1 LLSPEKH
8 VANLD
13 IDGIVAKLM
22 QAESRPLDNYAKKTA
37 ALQQKNNA
45 LSQVSAA
52 VGAFQGALTSLN
64 QSNTFQGL
72 SATPSN
78 RDVFTGTAGA
88 GAVPG
93 KYKVNVTQL
102 AQSQSLKTSGMASS
116 TATIGSGSPTNLT
129 FQFGTITG
137 GTFGATGNALGLAA
151 AAGGI
156 PNGSLSLNGVAIS
169 TTPTTR
175 SARALAEAINAQS
188 EKTGVVATAGST
200 ETAADL
206 FAGFGQV
213 SVDSGSSYA
222 LSVGGVQLA
231 SLNTGSAPLT
241 GAALDTSLA
250 SAGTRN
256 ALAAANI
263 SVSGSAADGT
273 LQFKSADGN
282 TIDVTETVTG
292 TVRGGIKRDDTTVN
306 TGATTTATAA
316 VTLRSND
323 GNQILVGG
331 NNPASAGFAAGSVGS
346 HQGSGFS
353 LNGALNSKT
362 ITLEAG
368 DQTLQ
373 GIRDAINKADM
384 GVTATIV
391 SDGSSKPFHLVVTS
405 TKTGEA
411 TSMKIGVSGE
421 DGSAADPALASLL
434 GYDPAG
440 AQGMTQTAGA
450 QSTLLNMNGIEIKSD
465 STSVKDAI
473 QGVTLDVSA
482 VGSSTL
488 TVTKDTA
495 AISTAVN
502 DFVKAFNTLNSTMS
516 GMTKYNAETKKG
528 GVLQGDASVRAIQ
541 SQMRRQI
548 SAVME
553 GTGGKLNSLSQVG
566 ISFQQDGSLKLDS
579 GKLNKAITDNAA
591 DFGGLFAAMGSTTD
605 GLVKFDKS
613 SAATKAG
620 TYGVNISSLASQGT
634 LASSAALGATTT
646 IAPNTVWRVTLN
658 QTDPVTESK
667 SQEIKLPA
675 GTYSKDDLAALL
687 RSSING
693 NATFAGAG
701 DTTEAKVGED
711 GILTLSSGKYG
722 STSNIAITG
731 ISGSAVESIFGGA
744 APVKGA
750 DVIGTIGG
758 VAATGNGQ
766 SLTAAPGSNA
776 EGIQV
781 SITGGILGDRG
792 AVTFS
797 QGFAFQLNNL
807 ATGFVGKD
815 SLLKSKTDG
824 LNVSIKTIADQAAKF
839 ETRLDSIEKRYRAQ
853 FVALD
858 ATLSSMQSTSDYLT
872 QQLAALSA
880 NR

>member
-1 LLSPEKH
+1 M
-8 VANLD
+8 ALD
-13 IDGIVAKLM
+13 IEGIVTKLM
-22 QAESRPLDNYAKKTA
+22 QAEAKPLDNYAKKTA
-37 ALQQKNNA
+37 ALQAKNSA
-45 LSQVSAA
+45 LNQVSAA
-52 VGAFQGALTSLN
+52 VGAFQGALSSLN

-78 RDVFTGTAGA
+78 KDIFTGTAGA

-102 AQSQSLKTSGMASS
+102 AQSQSLKSIGMASS
-116 TATIGSGSPTNLT
+116 TSTIGAGAPTNLT
-129 FQFGTITG
+129 FQFGTVTG
-137 GTFGATGNALGLAA
+137 GAFGATGTALGLAA

-156 PNGSLSLNGVAIS
+156 ANGSLSLNGVAIS
-169 TTPTTR
+169 TGQTTR

-206 FAGFGQV
+206 FAGFGDV
-213 SVDSGSSYA
+213 SVSAGSSYA

-231 SLNTGSAPLT
+231 NLNTGSAPLT
-241 GAALDTSLA
+241 GASLDTALT

-263 SVSGSAADGT
+263 TVSGSAADGT
-273 LQFKSADGN
+273 LQFKAADGN

-292 TVRGGIKRDDTTVN
+292 TVNGGIKHAAGDVN
-306 TGATTTATAA
+306 TGATTTATAG

-331 NNPASAGFAAGSVGS
+331 NNPASAGFTAGSVGS
-346 HQGSGFS
+346 HQGSGFA
-353 LNGALNSKT
+353 LNGAINSKT

-405 TKTGEA
+405 NKTGEA

-421 DGSAADPALASLL
+421 DGSPADPALAALL
-434 GYDPAG
+434 GYDPTG
-440 AQGMTQTAGA
+440 VQGMAQTAGA

-502 DFVKAFNTLNSTMS
+502 DFVKAYNTLNTTMS
-516 GMTKYNAETKKG
+516 GLTKYNAETKKG
-528 GVLQGDASVRAIQ
+528 AILQGDASVRAIQ

-548 SAVME
+548 SAVVE
-553 GTGGKLNSLSQVG
+553 GTGGKLNSLSQIG
-566 ISFQQDGSLKLDS
+566 IAFQQDGSLKVDS
-579 GKLNKAITDNAA
+579 SKLNKAITDNAA

-613 SAATKAG
+613 TAATKAG
-620 TYGVNISSLASQGT
+620 TYGVNITSLATQGT
-634 LASSAALGATTT
+634 LASGAALGATTT

-658 QTDPVTESK
+658 NTEPVTDSK
-667 SQEIKLPA
+667 TQEIKLPA

-693 NATFAGAG
+693 NAVFAGAG
-701 DTTEAKVGED
+701 DTAESKVDDD
-711 GILTLSSGKYG
+711 GILTLSSSKYG
-722 STSNIAITG
+722 STSNISIAG
-731 ISGSAVESIFGGA
+731 VSGSSVDSIFGSGA
-744 APVKGA
+744 PKKGT
-750 DVIGTIGG
+750 DVVGTIGG

-766 SLTAAPGSNA
+766 ALTAAAGSNA

-792 AVTFS
+792 TVTFS

-807 ATGFVGKD
+807 ATSFVGKD

-824 LNVSIKTIADQAAKF
+824 LNVSIKSVADQAARF
-839 ETRLDSIEKRYRAQ
+839 ETRLESIEKRYRAQ

-858 ATLSSMQSTSDYLT
+858 AMMSSMQSTSDYLT
-872 QQLAALSA
+872 QQLASIAA
-880 NR
+880 NS

>member
-1 LLSPEKH
+1 
-8 VANLD
+8 VALD
-13 IDGIVAKLM
+13 IEGIVTKLM
-22 QAESRPLDNYAKKTA
+22 QAEAKPLDNYAKKTA
-37 ALQQKNNA
+37 ALQSKNAA
-45 LSQVSAA
+45 LNQVSAA

-72 SATPSN
+72 SALPSN
-78 RDVFTGTAGA
+78 KDILNGTASA

-102 AQSQSLKTSGMASS
+102 AQSQSLKTTGLASS
-116 TATIGSGSPTNLT
+116 TSTIGGTMPTNLT
-129 FQFGTITG
+129 FQFGTVTG
-137 GTFGATGNALGLAA
+137 GTFGATGTALGLAA

-156 PNGSLSLNGVAIS
+156 ANGSLSLNGVAIS
-169 TTPTTR
+169 TSPTTR

-231 SLNTGSAPLT
+231 NLNTGSAPLT
-241 GAALDTSLA
+241 SADLDTTLA

-263 SVSGSAADGT
+263 TVSGSAADGT
-273 LQFKSADGN
+273 LQFKAADGN

-292 TVRGGIKRDDTTVN
+292 TVRGGIKHADTAAN
-306 TGATTTATAA
+306 AGATTTATAG

-323 GNQILVGG
+323 GNQILVAG
-331 NNPASAGFAAGSVGS
+331 NNPSSAGFTAGSVGS
-346 HQGSGFS
+346 HQGAGFS
-353 LNGALNSKT
+353 LNGAINSKT
-362 ITLEAG
+362 ITLAPG

-411 TSMKIGVSGE
+411 TSMKIGVTGE
-421 DGSAADPALASLL
+421 DGEAADPAIAALL

-440 AQGMTQTAGA
+440 VQGMTQTAGA

-488 TVTKDTA
+488 TVSKDTA

-502 DFVKAFNTLNSTMS
+502 GFVKAYNELNKTMS
-516 GMTKYNAETKKG
+516 GLTKYNTETQKG
-528 GVLQGDASVRAIQ
+528 AVLQGDASVRAIQ
-541 SQMRRQI
+541 SQLRRQM
-548 SAVME
+548 STVME

-566 ISFQQDGSLKLDS
+566 ISFDKDGSLKLDS
-579 GKLNKAITDNAA
+579 AKLNKAITDNAA

-605 GLVKFDKS
+605 GLIKFDKS
-613 SAATKAG
+613 SSATKAG
-620 TYGVNISSLASQGT
+620 TYSVNIASLATQGT
-634 LASSAALGATTT
+634 LASSAPLGGTTT

-658 QTDPVTESK
+658 DTDPVTDSK
-667 SQEIKLPA
+667 TQEIKLPA

-693 NATFAGAG
+693 NAVFAGAG
-701 DTTEAKVGED
+701 DTAESKVSED
-711 GILTLSSGKYG
+711 GTLTLSSSKYG
-722 STSNIAITG
+722 STSNISIAG
-731 ISGSAVESIFGGA
+731 VSGSTVDSIFGGA
-744 APVKGA
+744 APSKGA
-750 DVIGTIGG
+750 DVVGTIGG

-766 SLTAAPGSNA
+766 SLTAAGGSNA

-781 SITGGILGDRG
+781 SITGGVVGDRG
-792 AVTFS
+792 TVTFS

-807 ATGFVGKD
+807 ATSFVGNN

-824 LNVSIKTIADQAAKF
+824 LNVSIKSVADQAARF
-839 ETRLDSIEKRYRAQ
+839 ETRLESIEKRYRAQ

-858 ATLSSMQSTSDYLT
+858 AMMSSMQSTSDYLT
-872 QQLAALSA
+872 QQLASIAA
-880 NR
+880 NS

>member
-1 LLSPEKH
+1 
-8 VANLD
+8 VALD
-13 IDGIVAKLM
+13 IEGIVTKLM
-22 QAESRPLDNYAKKTA
+22 QAEARPLDNYAKKTA
-37 ALQQKNNA
+37 ALQAKNSA
-45 LSQVSAA
+45 LNQVSAA
-52 VGAFQGALTSLN
+52 VGAFQGALSSLN

-78 RDVFTGTAGA
+78 KDIFTGTAGA

-102 AQSQSLKTSGMASS
+102 AQSQSLKTTGMASS
-116 TATIGSGSPTNLT
+116 TSTIGAGAPTNLT
-129 FQFGTITG
+129 FQFGTVTG
-137 GTFGATGNALGLAA
+137 GAFGATGTALGLAA

-156 PNGSLSLNGVAIS
+156 ANGSLSLNGVAIS
-169 TTPTTR
+169 TGQTTR

-206 FAGFGQV
+206 FAGFGDV
-213 SVDSGSSYA
+213 SVTAGSSYA

-231 SLNTGSAPLT
+231 NLNTGSAPLT
-241 GAALDTSLA
+241 GASLDTALT

-263 SVSGSAADGT
+263 TVSGSAADGT
-273 LQFKSADGN
+273 LQFKAADGN

-292 TVRGGIKRDDTTVN
+292 TVNGGIKHAAGDVN
-306 TGATTTATAA
+306 TGATTTATAG

-331 NNPASAGFAAGSVGS
+331 NNPASAGFTAGSVGA
-346 HQGSGFS
+346 HQGSGFA
-353 LNGALNSKT
+353 LNGAINSKT

-405 TKTGEA
+405 NKTGEA

-421 DGSAADPALASLL
+421 DGSAADPALAALL
-434 GYDPAG
+434 GYDPTG
-440 AQGMTQTAGA
+440 VQGMAQTAGA

-495 AISTAVN
+495 AIGTAVN
-502 DFVKAFNTLNSTMS
+502 DFVKAYNTLNSTMS
-516 GMTKYNAETKKG
+516 GLTKYNAETKKG
-528 GVLQGDASVRAIQ
+528 AILQGDASVRAIQ

-548 SAVME
+548 SAVVE
-553 GTGGKLNSLSQVG
+553 GTGGKLNSLSQIG
-566 ISFQQDGSLKLDS
+566 IAFQQDGSLKVDS
-579 GKLNKAITDNAA
+579 SKLNKAITENAA

-613 SAATKAG
+613 TAATKAG
-620 TYGVNISSLASQGT
+620 TYGVNITSLATQGT
-634 LASSAALGATTT
+634 LASSATLGTTT

-658 QTDPVTESK
+658 DTDPATDSK
-667 SQEIKLPA
+667 TQEIKLPA

-693 NATFAGAG
+693 NAVFAGAG
-701 DTTEAKVGED
+701 DTAESKVDEN
-711 GILTLSSGKYG
+711 GILTLSSSKYG
-722 STSNIAITG
+722 STSNISLTSV
-731 ISGSAVESIFGGA
+731 SGSSVDSIFGGA
-744 APVKGA
+744 APSKGA
-750 DVIGTIGG
+750 DVVGTIGG

-766 SLTAAPGSNA
+766 ALTAAPGSNA

-781 SITGGILGDRG
+781 SVTGGILGDRG
-792 AVTFS
+792 TVTFS

-824 LNVSIKTIADQAAKF
+824 LNVSIKSVADQAARF
-839 ETRLDSIEKRYRAQ
+839 ETRLESIEKRYRAQ

-858 ATLSSMQSTSDYLT
+858 SMMTSMQSTSDYLT
-872 QQLAALSA
+872 QQLASLAA

>member
-1 LLSPEKH
+1 M
-8 VANLD
+8 ALD
-13 IDGIVAKLM
+13 IEGIVTKLM
-22 QAESRPLDNYAKKTA
+22 QAEARPLDNYAKKTA
-37 ALQQKNNA
+37 ALQAKNTA
-45 LSQVSAA
+45 LNQVSAA
-52 VGAFQGALTSLN
+52 VGAFQGALTALN

-72 SATPSN
+72 SAASSN
-78 RDVFTGTAGA
+78 KDIFSGTASA

-102 AQSQSLKTSGMASS
+102 AQSQSLKTTGMASS
-116 TATIGSGSPTNLT
+116 TSTIGRGDPTNLT
-129 FQFGTITG
+129 FQFGTVTG
-137 GTFGATGNALGLAA
+137 GTFGATGTALGLAA

-156 PNGSLSLNGVAIS
+156 ANGSLSLNGVAIS
-169 TTPTTR
+169 TSPTTR

-188 EKTGVVATAGST
+188 EKTGVVAVAGST

-206 FAGFGQV
+206 FAGFGDV
-213 SVDSGSSYA
+213 TVTAGSSYA

-231 SLNTGSAPLT
+231 NLNTGSAPLT
-241 GAALDTSLA
+241 GASLDTTLA

-263 SVSGSAADGT
+263 TVSGSAADGT
-273 LQFKSADGN
+273 LQFKAADGN

-292 TVRGGIKRDDTTVN
+292 TATGGIKHAADAAN
-306 TGATTTATAA
+306 TGATTTATAG

-331 NNPASAGFAAGSVGS
+331 NNPTSAGFAAGSVGS

-405 TKTGEA
+405 NKTGEA

-434 GYDPAG
+434 GYDPTG
-440 AQGMTQTAGA
+440 VQGMAQTAGA

-495 AISTAVN
+495 AIGTAVN
-502 DFVKAFNTLNSTMS
+502 DFVKAYNTLNTTMS
-516 GMTKYNAETKKG
+516 GLTKYNAETGKG
-528 GVLQGDASVRAIQ
+528 AVLQGDTSVRAIQ

-548 SAVME
+548 SAVVE
-553 GTGGKLNSLSQVG
+553 GSGGKLNSLSQIG
-566 ISFQQDGSLKLDS
+566 IAFQQDGSLKVDS
-579 GKLNKAITDNAA
+579 TKLNKAITDNAA

-613 SAATKAG
+613 TAATKAG
-620 TYGVNISSLASQGT
+620 TYGVNITTLATQGT
-634 LASSAALGATTT
+634 LASSAALGTTT
-646 IAPNTVWRVTLN
+646 ISPNTVWRVTLN
-658 QTDPVTESK
+658 DTDPVTDSK
-667 SQEIKLPA
+667 TQEIKLPA

-693 NATFAGAG
+693 NAVFAGAG
-701 DTTEAKVGED
+701 DTVESKVDDAGM
-711 GILTLSSGKYG
+711 LTLSSSKYG
-722 STSNIAITG
+722 STSNISIAG
-731 ISGSAVESIFGGA
+731 VSGSAVNSIFGSA
-744 APVKGA
+744 LPSKGT
-750 DVIGTIGG
+750 DVVGTIGG
-758 VAATGNGQ
+758 VAATGSGQ
-766 SLTAAPGSNA
+766 ALTAAPGSNA

-792 AVTFS
+792 TVTFS

-807 ATGFVGKD
+807 ATSFVGKD

-824 LNVSIKTIADQAAKF
+824 LNVSIKSVADQAARF
-839 ETRLDSIEKRYRAQ
+839 ETRLESIEKRYRAQ

-858 ATLSSMQSTSDYLT
+858 SMMTSMQSTSDYLT
-872 QQLAALSA
+872 QQLASLAA

>member
-1 LLSPEKH
+1 L
-8 VANLD
+8 ANLD

-37 ALQQKNNA
+37 ALQQKNSA
-45 LSQVSAA
+45 LNQVSAA

-78 RDVFTGTAGA
+78 KDVFSGSATT

-102 AQSQSLKTSGMASS
+102 AQSQSLKTSGMASTTS
-116 TATIGSGSPTNLT
+116 TIGSGAPTNLT
-129 FQFGTITG
+129 FQFGTVSG
-137 GTFGATGNALGLAA
+137 GTFGATGTALGLAP

-156 PNGSLSLNGVAIS
+156 ANGSLSLNGVAIS
-169 TTPTTR
+169 TGPTTR

-188 EKTGVVATAGST
+188 GKTGVVATAGST

-213 SVDSGSSYA
+213 SVDTGSSYA

-231 SLNTGSAPLT
+231 NLNTGSTPLT

-263 SVSGSAADGT
+263 TVSGSAADGT
-273 LQFKSADGN
+273 LQFTAADGN

-292 TVRGGIKRDDTTVN
+292 TVRGGIKHADDAVN
-306 TGATTTATAA
+306 AGATTTATAG

-323 GNQILVGG
+323 GNQILVAG
-331 NNPASAGFAAGSVGS
+331 NNPAAAGFTAGSVGA
-346 HQGSGFS
+346 HMGSDFS

-362 ITLEAG
+362 ITLAAG

-373 GIRDAINKADM
+373 GIRDAINKGDM

-391 SDGSSKPFHLVVTS
+391 SDGSNKPYHLVLTS
-405 TKTGEA
+405 NKTGEA
-411 TSMKIGVSGE
+411 TSMKVSVAGE
-421 DGSAADPALASLL
+421 DGAAADPALAALL

-465 STSVKDAI
+465 STTVKDAI
-473 QGVTLDVSA
+473 QGVTLEINGL
-482 VGSSTL
+482 GSSTM
-488 TVTKDTA
+488 TVSKDTA

-502 DFVKAFNTLNSTMS
+502 EFVKAYNALNTTMS
-516 GMTKYNAETKKG
+516 GLTKYNAETKKG
-528 GVLQGDASVRAIQ
+528 GVLQGDASVRSIQ
-541 SQMRRQI
+541 TQMRRQI
-548 SAVME
+548 SEVME
-553 GTGGKLNSLSQVG
+553 GTGGKLTSLSQIG
-566 ISFQQDGSLKLDS
+566 IAFQQDGSLKLDS
-579 GKLNKAITDNAA
+579 TKLNKAITENAA

-613 SAATKAG
+613 TAATKAG
-620 TYGVNISSLASQGT
+620 TYGVNITSLATQGT
-634 LASSAALGATTT
+634 LASSAALGASTT

-658 QTDPVTESK
+658 QTEPATESK
-667 SQEIKLPA
+667 TQEVKLPA
-675 GTYSKDDLAALL
+675 GTYNKDDLAALL
-687 RSSING
+687 RSAING

-701 DTTEAKVGED
+701 DTVESKIGDD
-711 GILTLSSGKYG
+711 GLLTLSSSKYG
-722 STSNIAITG
+722 AASNIALTSM
-731 ISGSAVESIFGGA
+731 SGSSIDSIFGSA
-744 APVKGA
+744 TPSKGA
-750 DVIGTIGG
+750 DVVGTIGG

-766 SLTAAPGSNA
+766 SLTAAAGSSA
-776 EGIQV
+776 TGIQV
-781 SITGGILGDRG
+781 SITGGALGDRG
-792 AVTFS
+792 TVTFS

-815 SLLKSKTDG
+815 SLIKSKTDG
-824 LNVSIKTIADQAAKF
+824 LNTSIKTIADQAARF

-872 QQLAALSA
+872 QQLASLSA

>member
-1 LLSPEKH
+1 LLSPEKQ
-8 VANLD
+8 VAALD
-13 IDGIVAKLM
+13 IEGIVAKLM
-22 QAESRPLDNYAKKTA
+22 QAESAPLNNYAKKTA
-37 ALQQKNNA
+37 ALQAKNGA
-45 LSQVSAA
+45 LNQVSAA
-52 VGAFQGALTSLN
+52 VGSFQAALTSLN

-78 RDVFTGTAGA
+78 KDVFTGTTTT

-93 KYKVNVTQL
+93 KYQVNVTQL
-102 AQSQSLKTSGMASS
+102 AQSQSLKTNGMASS
-116 TATIGSGSPTNLT
+116 TSRVGAGNPANLT
-129 FQFGTITG
+129 FQFGTVTG

-156 PNGSLSLNGVAIS
+156 ANGSLSLNGVAIS
-169 TTPTTR
+169 TNSSTR
-175 SARALAEAINAQS
+175 SARALAEAVNAQS

-206 FAGFGQV
+206 FEGFGKV
-213 SVDSGSSYA
+213 SVDANSSYA

-231 SLNTGSAPLT
+231 NLNTEGAELT
-241 GAALDTSLA
+241 GTKLDIALA

-263 SVSGSAADGT
+263 TVSGTAAAGT
-273 LQFKSADGN
+273 LQFKAADGS

-292 TVRGGIKRDDTTVN
+292 TVTGGIKHAADTDN
-306 TGATTTATAA
+306 TGATTTATAG

-331 NNPASAGFAAGSVGS
+331 NNPASAGFTAGSVGA
-346 HQGSGFS
+346 HEGSGFA

-362 ITLEAG
+362 ITLAPG
-368 DQTLQ
+368 DQSLQ

-405 TKTGEA
+405 NKTGEA
-411 TSMKIGVSGE
+411 TSMKIGVTDENG
-421 DGSAADPALASLL
+421 AAGDPALVALL

-440 AQGMTQTAGA
+440 AQGMIQTTGA
-450 QSTLLNMNGIEIKSD
+450 QSTLLTMNGIEIKSED
-465 STSVKDAI
+465 TSVKDAI

-488 TVTKDTA
+488 TVSKNTA

-502 DFVKAFNTLNSTMS
+502 DFVKAYNDLNKTI
-516 GMTKYNAETKKG
+516 GGLTKYNADTQKG
-528 GVLQGDASVRAIQ
+528 GVLQGDSGVRAIQ
-541 SQMRRQI
+541 SQLRKQI
-548 SAVME
+548 SSTLE
-553 GTGGKLNSLSQVG
+553 GTGGKLNSLSQIGVT
-566 ISFQQDGSLKLDS
+566 FQQDGSLKVDS
-579 GKLNKAITDNAA
+579 SKLNKAITENAA
-591 DFGGLFAAMGSTTD
+591 DFGGLFAAMGSTSD

-613 SAATKAG
+613 SASTKAG
-620 TYGVNISSLASQGT
+620 TYGVNITSLASQGQI
-634 LASSAALGATTT
+634 ASNTALGAATV

-693 NATFAGAG
+693 NSTFAGAG
-701 DTTEAKVGED
+701 DTVEAKVD
-711 GILTLSSGKYG
+711 DKGILTMSSSKYG
-722 STSNIAITG
+722 SGSNIAFSSV
-731 ISGSAVESIFGGA
+731 SGTSFDSLFGTVEPS
-744 APVKGA
+744 KGA
-750 DVIGTIGG
+750 DVVGTIGG
-758 VAATGNGQ
+758 VSATGNGQ
-766 SLTAAPGSNA
+766 SLTAAAGSPA
-776 EGIQV
+776 TGIQV
-781 SITGGILGDRG
+781 SITGGATGERG
-792 AVTFS
+792 TVTFS

-807 ATGFVGKD
+807 ATSFVGKD
-815 SLLKSKTDG
+815 SLIKGKTDG
-824 LNVSIKTIADQAAKF
+824 LNVSIKSVADQAARF
-839 ETRLDSIEKRYRAQ
+839 ETRLEGIEKRYRAQ

-858 ATLSSMQSTSDYLT
+858 AMMSSMQSTSDYLT
-872 QQLAALSA
+872 QQLASIAA
-880 NR
+880 NS

>member
-1 LLSPEKH
+1 M
-8 VANLD
+8 ALD

-22 QAESRPLDNYAKKTA
+22 QAEARPLDNYAKKTA
-37 ALQQKNNA
+37 ALQAKNTA
-45 LSQVSAA
+45 LNQVSAA

-78 RDVFTGTAGA
+78 KDIFTGTAGA

-102 AQSQSLKTSGMASS
+102 AQSQSLKTTGMASS
-116 TATIGSGSPTNLT
+116 TSTIGAGAPTNLT
-129 FQFGTITG
+129 FQFGTVTG
-137 GTFGATGNALGLAA
+137 GTFGATGTALGLAA

-156 PNGSLSLNGVAIS
+156 ANGSLSLNGVAIS
-169 TTPTTR
+169 TSPTTR

-206 FAGFGQV
+206 FAGFGDV
-213 SVDSGSSYA
+213 SVTAGSSYA

-231 SLNTGSAPLT
+231 NLNTGSAPLT
-241 GAALDTSLA
+241 GASLDATLA
-250 SAGTRN
+250 GAGARN

-263 SVSGSAADGT
+263 TVSGSAADGT
-273 LQFKSADGN
+273 LQFKAADGN

-292 TVRGGIKRDDTTVN
+292 TVNGGIKHAADAAN
-306 TGATTTATAA
+306 TGATTTATAG

-323 GNQILVGG
+323 GNQILVAG
-331 NNPASAGFAAGSVGS
+331 NNPTSAGFTAGSVGS

-405 TKTGEA
+405 NKTGEA
-411 TSMKIGVSGE
+411 TSMKIGVAGE
-421 DGSAADPALASLL
+421 DGSAGDPALVSLL
-434 GYDPAG
+434 GYDPTG
-440 AQGMTQTAGA
+440 AQGMSQTAGA

-502 DFVKAFNTLNSTMS
+502 DFVKAYNTLNTTMS
-516 GMTKYNAETKKG
+516 GLTKYNAETQKG
-528 GVLQGDASVRAIQ
+528 AVLQGDASVRAIQ

-548 SAVME
+548 SAVVE
-553 GTGGKLNSLSQVG
+553 GTGGKLNSLSQIG
-566 ISFQQDGSLKLDS
+566 IAFQQDGSLKVDS
-579 GKLNKAITDNAA
+579 SKLNKAITDNAA

-613 SAATKAG
+613 TAATKAG
-620 TYGVNISSLASQGT
+620 TYGLSITSLATQGA

-658 QTDPVTESK
+658 QTDPVTDSK
-667 SQEIKLPA
+667 TQEIKLPA
-675 GTYSKDDLAALL
+675 GTYNKDDLAALL

-701 DTTEAKVGED
+701 DTVEAKAGDD
-711 GILTLSSGKYG
+711 GILTLSSSKYG
-722 STSNIAITG
+722 STSNISIAG
-731 ISGSAVESIFGGA
+731 VSGSSVDSIFGGA
-744 APVKGA
+744 APSKGA
-750 DVIGTIGG
+750 DVVGTIAG

-766 SLTAAPGSNA
+766 SLTAAAGSSA

-781 SITGGILGDRG
+781 SITGGALGDRG
-792 AVTFS
+792 TVTFS

-824 LNVSIKTIADQAAKF
+824 LNVSIKSVADQAARF
-839 ETRLDSIEKRYRAQ
+839 ETRLESIEKRYRAQ

-858 ATLSSMQSTSDYLT
+858 AMMVSMQSTSDYLT
-872 QQLAALSA
+872 QQLASIAA
-880 NR
+880 NS

>member
-1 LLSPEKH
+1 M
-8 VANLD
+8 ALD
-13 IDGIVAKLM
+13 IEGIVTKLM
-22 QAESRPLDNYAKKTA
+22 QAEARPLDNYAKKTA
-37 ALQQKNNA
+37 ALQAKNSA
-45 LSQVSAA
+45 LNQVSAA
-52 VGAFQGALTSLN
+52 VGAFQGALSSLN

-78 RDVFTGTAGA
+78 KDIFTGTAGA

-102 AQSQSLKTSGMASS
+102 AQSQSLKTTGMASS
-116 TATIGSGSPTNLT
+116 TSTIGAGAPTNLT
-129 FQFGTITG
+129 FQFGTVTG
-137 GTFGATGNALGLAA
+137 GAFGATGTALGLAA

-156 PNGSLSLNGVAIS
+156 ANGSLSLNGVAIS
-169 TTPTTR
+169 TGQTTR

-206 FAGFGQV
+206 FAGFGDV
-213 SVDSGSSYA
+213 SVTAGSSYA

-231 SLNTGSAPLT
+231 NLNTGSAPLT
-241 GAALDTSLA
+241 GASLDTALT

-263 SVSGSAADGT
+263 TVSGSAADGT
-273 LQFKSADGN
+273 LQFKAADGN

-292 TVRGGIKRDDTTVN
+292 TVNGGIKHAAGDVN
-306 TGATTTATAA
+306 TGATTTATAG

-331 NNPASAGFAAGSVGS
+331 NNPASAGFTAGSVGA
-346 HQGSGFS
+346 HQGSGFA
-353 LNGALNSKT
+353 LNGAINSKT

-405 TKTGEA
+405 NKTGEA

-421 DGSAADPALASLL
+421 DGSAADPALAALL
-434 GYDPAG
+434 GYDPTG
-440 AQGMTQTAGA
+440 VQGMAQTAGA

-495 AISTAVN
+495 AIGTAVN
-502 DFVKAFNTLNSTMS
+502 DFVKAYNTLNSTMS
-516 GMTKYNAETKKG
+516 GLTKYNAETKKG
-528 GVLQGDASVRAIQ
+528 AILQGDASVRAIQ

-548 SAVME
+548 SAVVE
-553 GTGGKLNSLSQVG
+553 GTGGKLNSLSQIG
-566 ISFQQDGSLKLDS
+566 IAFQQDGSLKVDS
-579 GKLNKAITDNAA
+579 SKLNKAITENAA

-613 SAATKAG
+613 TAATKAG
-620 TYGVNISSLASQGT
+620 TYGVNITSLATQGT
-634 LASSAALGATTT
+634 LASSATLGTTT

-658 QTDPVTESK
+658 DTDPATDSK
-667 SQEIKLPA
+667 TQEIKLPA

-693 NATFAGAG
+693 NAVFAGAG
-701 DTTEAKVGED
+701 DTAESKVDEN
-711 GILTLSSGKYG
+711 GILTLSSSKYG
-722 STSNIAITG
+722 STSNISLTSV
-731 ISGSAVESIFGGA
+731 SGSSVDSIFGGA
-744 APVKGA
+744 APSKGA
-750 DVIGTIGG
+750 DVVGTIGG

-766 SLTAAPGSNA
+766 ALTAAPGSNA

-781 SITGGILGDRG
+781 SVTGGILGDRG
-792 AVTFS
+792 TVTFS

-824 LNVSIKTIADQAAKF
+824 LNVSIKSVADQAARF
-839 ETRLDSIEKRYRAQ
+839 ETRLESIEKRYRAQ

-858 ATLSSMQSTSDYLT
+858 SMMTSMQSTSDYLT
-872 QQLAALSA
+872 QQLASLAA

>member
-1 LLSPEKH
+1 
-8 VANLD
+8 
-13 IDGIVAKLM
+13 M
-22 QAESRPLDNYAKKTA
+22 QAEARPLDNYAKKTA
-37 ALQQKNNA
+37 ALQAKNSA
-45 LSQVSAA
+45 LNQVSSA
-52 VGAFQGALTSLN
+52 VGAFQGALSLLN

-72 SATPSN
+72 SATASN
-78 RDVFTGTAGA
+78 KDIFTGTAGE

-102 AQSQSLKTSGMASS
+102 AQSQSLKTTGMASS
-116 TATIGSGSPTNLT
+116 TSTIGAGAPTNLT
-129 FQFGTITG
+129 FQFGTVTG
-137 GTFGATGNALGLAA
+137 GTFGATGTALGLAA

-156 PNGSLSLNGVAIS
+156 ANGSLSLNGVAIS
-169 TTPTTR
+169 TSPTTR

-206 FAGFGQV
+206 FAGFGDV
-213 SVDSGSSYA
+213 SVTAGSSYA

-231 SLNTGSAPLT
+231 NLNTDTTSITRAS
-241 GAALDTSLA
+241 LDTTLA

-263 SVSGSAADGT
+263 TVSGSAAAGT
-273 LQFKSADGN
+273 LQFKAADGN

-292 TVRGGIKRDDTTVN
+292 TVKGGIKHAATDTN
-306 TGATTTATAA
+306 TGATTTATAG

-323 GNQILVGG
+323 GNQILIGG
-331 NNPASAGFAAGSVGS
+331 NNPASAGFTAGSVGS

-353 LNGALNSKT
+353 LNGAINSKT

-368 DQTLQ
+368 DQSLQ

-405 TKTGEA
+405 NKTGEA

-421 DGSAADPALASLL
+421 DGSEADPALAALL
-434 GYDPAG
+434 GYDPTG
-440 AQGMTQTAGA
+440 VQGMAQTAGA

-488 TVTKDTA
+488 TVTKDTG

-502 DFVKAFNTLNSTMS
+502 DFVKAYNTLNSTMS
-516 GMTKYNAETKKG
+516 GLTKYNAETKKG
-528 GVLQGDASVRAIQ
+528 AVLQGDASVRAIQ

-548 SAVME
+548 SAVVE
-553 GTGGKLNSLSQVG
+553 GTGGKLNSLSQIG
-566 ISFQQDGSLKLDS
+566 IAFQQDGSLKVDS
-579 GKLNKAITDNAA
+579 SKLNKAITDNAA

-613 SAATKAG
+613 TAATKAG
-620 TYGVNISSLASQGT
+620 TYGLNITSLATQGT
-634 LASSAALGATTT
+634 LASSAALGTTTT

-658 QTDPVTESK
+658 DTDPVTDSK
-667 SQEIKLPA
+667 TQEIKLPA

-693 NATFAGAG
+693 NAVFAGAG
-701 DTTEAKVGED
+701 DTAESKVGED
-711 GILTLSSGKYG
+711 GILTLSSSKYG
-722 STSNIAITG
+722 STSNISLAG
-731 ISGSAVESIFGGA
+731 VSGSSVALIFGGA
-744 APVKGA
+744 APSKGT
-750 DVIGTIGG
+750 DVAGTIGG

-766 SLTAAPGSNA
+766 ALTAAPGSNA

-792 AVTFS
+792 TVTFS

-807 ATGFVGKD
+807 ATSFVGKD

-824 LNVSIKTIADQAAKF
+824 LNVSIKSVADQAARF
-839 ETRLDSIEKRYRAQ
+839 ETRLESIEKRYRAQ

-858 ATLSSMQSTSDYLT
+858 AMMSSMQSTSDYLT
-872 QQLAALSA
+872 QQLASIAA
-880 NR
+880 NS

>member
-1 LLSPEKH
+1 
-8 VANLD
+8 VALD
-13 IDGIVAKLM
+13 IEGIVAKLM

-37 ALQQKNNA
+37 ALQSKNAA
-45 LSQVSAA
+45 LNQVSAA

-72 SATPSN
+72 SALPSN
-78 RDVFTGTAGA
+78 KDVFTGTAGA

-102 AQSQSLKTSGMASS
+102 AQSQSLKTTGLASS
-116 TATIGSGSPTNLT
+116 TSTIGGTMPTNLT
-129 FQFGTITG
+129 FQFGTVTG
-137 GTFGATGNALGLAA
+137 GTFGATGTALGLAA

-156 PNGSLSLNGVAIS
+156 ANGSLSLNGVAIS
-169 TTPTTR
+169 TSPTTR

-213 SVDSGSSYA
+213 SVDNGSSYA

-231 SLNTGSAPLT
+231 NLNTGSAPLN
-241 GAALDTSLA
+241 GASLDTTLA

-263 SVSGSAADGT
+263 TVSGSAADGT
-273 LQFKSADGN
+273 LQFKAADGN

-292 TVRGGIKRDDTTVN
+292 TVRGGIKHADTAAN
-306 TGATTTATAA
+306 AGATTTATAG

-323 GNQILVGG
+323 GNQILVAG
-331 NNPASAGFAAGSVGS
+331 NNPSSAGFTAGSVGS
-346 HQGSGFS
+346 HQGAGFS
-353 LNGALNSKT
+353 LNGAINSKT
-362 ITLEAG
+362 ITLAPG

-391 SDGSSKPFHLVVTS
+391 SDGSSTPFHLVVTS
-405 TKTGEA
+405 AKTGEA
-411 TSMKIGVSGE
+411 TSMKIGVTGE
-421 DGSAADPALASLL
+421 DGEAADPAIAALL

-440 AQGMTQTAGA
+440 VQGMTQTAGA

-502 DFVKAFNTLNSTMS
+502 GFVKAYNELNKTMS
-516 GMTKYNAETKKG
+516 GLTKYNTESQKG
-528 GVLQGDASVRAIQ
+528 AVLQGDASVRAIQ
-541 SQMRRQI
+541 SQLRRQI
-548 SAVME
+548 STVME

-566 ISFQQDGSLKLDS
+566 ISFEKDGSLKLDS
-579 GKLNKAITDNAA
+579 TKLNKAITDNAA

-605 GLVKFDKS
+605 GLIKFDKS
-613 SAATKAG
+613 TAATKAG
-620 TYGVNISSLASQGT
+620 TYGVNVTTLATQGT
-634 LASSAALGATTT
+634 LASSAALGTTTT

-658 QTDPVTESK
+658 DTDPVTDSK
-667 SQEIKLPA
+667 TQEIKLPA
-675 GTYSKDDLAALL
+675 GTYSRDDLAALL

-693 NATFAGAG
+693 NAVFAGAG
-701 DTTEAKVGED
+701 DTSESKVDDAGL
-711 GILTLSSGKYG
+711 LTLSSSKYG
-722 STSNIAITG
+722 SASNISIVG
-731 ISGSAVESIFGGA
+731 VSGSSVDSIFGSA
-744 APVKGA
+744 TPSKGA
-750 DVIGTIGG
+750 DVMGTIGG

-792 AVTFS
+792 TVTFS

-807 ATGFVGKD
+807 ATSFVGNN

-824 LNVSIKTIADQAAKF
+824 LNVSIKSVADQAAKF
-839 ETRLDSIEKRYRAQ
+839 ETRLESIEKRYRAQ

-872 QQLAALSA
+872 QQLASLAA

>member
-1 LLSPEKH
+1 
-8 VANLD
+8 
-13 IDGIVAKLM
+13 M
-22 QAESRPLDNYAKKTA
+22 QAEARPLDNYAKKTA
-37 ALQQKNNA
+37 ALQAKNAA
-45 LSQVSAA
+45 LNQVSAA
-52 VGAFQGALTSLN
+52 VGAFQGALSSLN

-78 RDVFTGTAGA
+78 KDIFTGTAGA

-102 AQSQSLKTSGMASS
+102 AQSQSLKTTGMASS
-116 TATIGSGSPTNLT
+116 TSTIGAGAATNLT
-129 FQFGTITG
+129 FQFGTVTG
-137 GTFGATGNALGLAA
+137 GAFGATGTALGLAA

-156 PNGSLSLNGVAIS
+156 ANGSLSLNGVAIS
-169 TTPTTR
+169 TSPTTR

-200 ETAADL
+200 ETAVDL
-206 FAGFGQV
+206 FAGFGDV
-213 SVDSGSSYA
+213 SVTAGSSYA

-231 SLNTGSAPLT
+231 NLNTDTTSITRAS
-241 GAALDTSLA
+241 LDTTLA

-263 SVSGSAADGT
+263 TVSGSAADGT
-273 LQFKSADGN
+273 LQFKAADGN

-292 TVRGGIKRDDTTVN
+292 TVNGGINHAATATN
-306 TGATTTATAA
+306 TGATTTATAG

-331 NNPASAGFAAGSVGS
+331 NNPASAGFTAGSVGS

-353 LNGALNSKT
+353 LNGAINSKT

-405 TKTGEA
+405 NKTGEA

-421 DGSAADPALASLL
+421 DGSEADPALAALL
-434 GYDPAG
+434 GYDPTG
-440 AQGMTQTAGA
+440 VQGMAQTAGA

-488 TVTKDTA
+488 TVTKDTG

-502 DFVKAFNTLNSTMS
+502 DFVKAYNTLNSTMS
-516 GMTKYNAETKKG
+516 GLTKYNAETKKG
-528 GVLQGDASVRAIQ
+528 AVLQGDASVRAIQ

-548 SAVME
+548 SAVVE
-553 GTGGKLNSLSQVG
+553 GTGGKLNSLSQIG
-566 ISFQQDGSLKLDS
+566 IGFQQDGSLRVDS

-613 SAATKAG
+613 TAATKAG
-620 TYGVNISSLASQGT
+620 TYGLNITSLATQGT
-634 LASSAALGATTT
+634 LASGAALGTTTT

-658 QTDPVTESK
+658 DTDPATDSK
-667 SQEIKLPA
+667 TQEIKLPA

-693 NATFAGAG
+693 NAVFAGAG
-701 DTTEAKVGED
+701 DTAESKVGED
-711 GILTLSSGKYG
+711 GILTLSSSKYG
-722 STSNIAITG
+722 STSNISLAG
-731 ISGSAVESIFGGA
+731 VSGSSVDSIFGGA
-744 APVKGA
+744 APSKGT
-750 DVIGTIGG
+750 DVVGTIGG

-766 SLTAAPGSNA
+766 ALTAAPGSNA

-792 AVTFS
+792 TVTFS

-807 ATGFVGKD
+807 ATSFVGKD
-815 SLLKSKTDG
+815 SLIKGKTDG
-824 LNVSIKTIADQAAKF
+824 LNVSIKSVADQAARF
-839 ETRLDSIEKRYRAQ
+839 ETRLESIEKRYRAQ

-858 ATLSSMQSTSDYLT
+858 AMMSSMQSTSDYLT
-872 QQLAALSA
+872 QQLASIAA
-880 NR
+880 NS

>member
-1 LLSPEKH
+1 
-8 VANLD
+8 VAVLD
-13 IDGIVAKLM
+13 IDGLVAKLM
-22 QAESRPLDNYAKKTA
+22 QAESKPLDNYAKKTA

-45 LSQVSAA
+45 LNQVSAA

-72 SATPSN
+72 SAVPSN
-78 RDVFTGTAGA
+78 KDIFTGTAGD

-102 AQSQSLKTSGMASS
+102 AQSQSLKTYGMASS
-116 TATIGSGSPTNLT
+116 TSTIGAGTPTNLT

-137 GTFGATGNALGLAA
+137 GTFGATGTALGLAPA
-151 AAGGI
+151 ASGI
-156 PNGSLSLNGVAIS
+156 ANGSLSLNGVAIS
-169 TTPTTR
+169 TGPTTR
-175 SARALAEAINAQS
+175 SARSLAEAINAQS

-200 ETAADL
+200 ETATDL
-206 FAGFGQV
+206 FTGFGQV
-213 SVDSGSSYA
+213 SVDPGASYA

-231 SLNTGSAPLT
+231 NLNTGSTPLT

-263 SVSGSAADGT
+263 TVSGSAADGT
-273 LQFKSADGN
+273 LQFKAADGS

-292 TVRGGIKRDDTTVN
+292 TVRGGIKHADTAVN
-306 TGATTTATAA
+306 AGATTTSTAG

-323 GNQILVGG
+323 GNQILVAG
-331 NNPASAGFAAGSVGS
+331 NNPALAGFTAGSIGT

-362 ITLEAG
+362 ITLAPG

-391 SDGSSKPFHLVVTS
+391 SDGSTKPFHLVVTS
-405 TKTGEA
+405 NKTGEA

-421 DGSAADPALASLL
+421 DGAAGDPAIAALL
-434 GYDPAG
+434 GYDPTG
-440 AQGMTQTAGA
+440 VQSMTQTAGA

-473 QGVTLDVSA
+473 QGVTLDVNA
-482 VGSSTL
+482 LGSSTL
-488 TVTKDTA
+488 TVSKDTA

-502 DFVKAFNTLNSTMS
+502 GFVKAYNDLNKTMS
-516 GMTKYNAETKKG
+516 GLTKYNAETQKG
-528 GVLQGDASVRAIQ
+528 ALLQGDASVRAIQ
-541 SQMRRQI
+541 SQLRRQI
-548 SAVME
+548 STVME
-553 GTGGKLNSLSQVG
+553 GTGGKLNSLSQIG
-566 ISFQQDGSLKLDS
+566 ISFEKDGSLKLDS
-579 GKLNKAITDNAA
+579 TKLNKAITENAA

-605 GLVKFDKS
+605 GLVKFGKS
-613 SAATKAG
+613 TSATKAG
-620 TYGVNISSLASQGT
+620 TYGVNITSLATQGS
-634 LASSAALGATTT
+634 LASSAPLATSTT

-658 QTDPVTESK
+658 DTDPVTESK
-667 SQEIKLPA
+667 TQEIKIPA

-693 NATFAGAG
+693 NAVFAGAG
-701 DTTEAKVGED
+701 DTAEAKVNDAGV
-711 GILTLSSGKYG
+711 LTLSSSKYG
-722 STSNIAITG
+722 STSNIAVVG
-731 ISGSAVESIFGGA
+731 VSGSSIDSIFGSA
-744 APVKGA
+744 APNKGA

-758 VAATGNGQ
+758 VGATGNGQ
-766 SLTAAPGSNA
+766 SLTAAAGSSA
-776 EGIQV
+776 EGIEIAI
-781 SITGGILGDRG
+781 SGGALGDRG
-792 AVTFS
+792 TVSFS

-807 ATGFVGKD
+807 ATGFVGNN

-824 LNVSIKTIADQAAKF
+824 LNVSIKTIADQAARF
-839 ETRLDSIEKRYRAQ
+839 ETRLESIEKRYRAQ

-858 ATLSSMQSTSDYLT
+858 ATLSSMQSTSEYLT
-872 QQLAALSA
+872 QQLASLSA

>member
-1 LLSPEKH
+1 M
-8 VANLD
+8 ALD
-13 IDGIVAKLM
+13 IEGIVTKLM
-22 QAESRPLDNYAKKTA
+22 QAEARPLDNYAKKTA
-37 ALQQKNNA
+37 ALQSKNSA
-45 LSQVSAA
+45 LNQVSAA

-72 SATPSN
+72 SASPSN
-78 RDVFTGTAGA
+78 KDVLTGTAGQ

-102 AQSQSLKTSGMASS
+102 AQSQSLKSYGMASS
-116 TATIGSGSPTNLT
+116 TSTIGGGNPANLT
-129 FQFGTITG
+129 FQFGTVTG
-137 GTFGATGNALGLAA
+137 GTFGATGSALGLAA

-156 PNGSLSLNGVAIS
+156 ANGSLSLNGVAIS
-169 TTPTTR
+169 TSPTTR

-206 FAGFGQV
+206 FANFGEV
-213 SVDSGSSYA
+213 SVTPNSSYA

-231 SLNTGSAPLT
+231 NLNPDSAPLT
-241 GAALDTSLA
+241 RAGLDTALA
-250 SAGTRN
+250 GAGARN

-263 SVSGSAADGT
+263 TVSGSAVDGT
-273 LQFKSADGN
+273 LQFKAADGS

-292 TVRGGIKRDDTTVN
+292 SVNGGINRAAGASN
-306 TGATTTATAA
+306 PGATTTATAG

-331 NNPASAGFAAGSVGS
+331 NNPTSAGFTAGSVGS

-353 LNGALNSKT
+353 LNGAINSKT
-362 ITLEAG
+362 ITLAPG

-405 TKTGEA
+405 NKTGEA
-411 TSMKIGVSGE
+411 TSMKIGVTDE
-421 DGSAADPALASLL
+421 DGAAGDQALVSLL

-488 TVTKDTA
+488 TVSKDTA

-502 DFVKAFNTLNSTMS
+502 GFVKAYNELNKTMGTL
-516 GMTKYNAETKKG
+516 TKYNAETQTG

-541 SQMRRQI
+541 SQLRRQI
-548 SAVME
+548 STVME

-566 ISFQQDGSLKLDS
+566 ISFEKDGSLKLDS
-579 GKLNKAITDNAA
+579 TKLNKAITENAA

-613 SAATKAG
+613 TAATKAG
-620 TYGVNISSLASQGT
+620 TYGVNIVTLATQGS
-634 LASSAALGATTT
+634 LASSATLGTMTP
-646 IAPNTVWRVTLN
+646 IAANTVWRVTLN
-658 QTDPVTESK
+658 DTDPATDSK
-667 SQEIKLPA
+667 TQEIKIPA
-675 GTYSKDDLAALL
+675 GNYSKEDLAALL

-693 NATFAGAG
+693 NAVFAGAG
-701 DTTEAKVGED
+701 DTVESKVGD
-711 GILTLSSGKYG
+711 NGSLTLSSSKYG
-722 STSNIAITG
+722 STSNISIAAV
-731 ISGSAVESIFGGA
+731 SGSSVDSIFGSA
-744 APVKGA
+744 APSKGI
-750 DVIGTIGG
+750 DVVGTIGG

-766 SLTAAPGSNA
+766 SLTAAAGSNA

-781 SITGGILGDRG
+781 SITGGAIGDRG
-792 AVTFS
+792 TVTFS

-807 ATGFVGKD
+807 ATSFVGSG

-824 LNVSIKTIADQAAKF
+824 LNISIKSVADQAARF
-839 ETRLDSIEKRYRAQ
+839 ETRLESIEKRYRAQ

-858 ATLSSMQSTSDYLT
+858 SMMTSMQSTSDYLT
-872 QQLAALSA
+872 QQLASLAA

>member
-1 LLSPEKH
+1 
-8 VANLD
+8 
-13 IDGIVAKLM
+13 M
-22 QAESRPLDNYAKKTA
+22 QAEARPLDNYAKKTA
-37 ALQQKNNA
+37 ALQAKNSA
-45 LSQVSAA
+45 LNQVSSA
-52 VGAFQGALTSLN
+52 VGAFQGALSLLN

-72 SATPSN
+72 SATASN
-78 RDVFTGTAGA
+78 KDIFTGTAGE

-102 AQSQSLKTSGMASS
+102 AQSQSLKTTGMASS
-116 TATIGSGSPTNLT
+116 TSTIGAGAPTNLT
-129 FQFGTITG
+129 FQFGTVTG
-137 GTFGATGNALGLAA
+137 GTFGATGTALGLAA

-156 PNGSLSLNGVAIS
+156 ANGSLSLNGVAIS
-169 TTPTTR
+169 TSPTTR

-188 EKTGVVATAGST
+188 EKTGVVATAGSS

-206 FAGFGQV
+206 FAGFGDV
-213 SVDSGSSYA
+213 SVTAGSSYA

-231 SLNTGSAPLT
+231 NLNTDTTSITRAS
-241 GAALDTSLA
+241 LDTTLA

-263 SVSGSAADGT
+263 TVSGSAAAGT
-273 LQFKSADGN
+273 LQFKAADGN

-292 TVRGGIKRDDTTVN
+292 TVKGGIKHAATDTN
-306 TGATTTATAA
+306 TGATTTATAG

-323 GNQILVGG
+323 GNQILIGG
-331 NNPASAGFAAGSVGS
+331 NNPASAGFTAGSVGS

-353 LNGALNSKT
+353 LNGAINSKT

-368 DQTLQ
+368 DQSLQ

-405 TKTGEA
+405 NKTGEA

-421 DGSAADPALASLL
+421 DGSEADPALAALL
-434 GYDPAG
+434 GYDPTG
-440 AQGMTQTAGA
+440 VQGMAQTAGA

-488 TVTKDTA
+488 TVTKDTG

-502 DFVKAFNTLNSTMS
+502 DFVKAYNTLNSTMS
-516 GMTKYNAETKKG
+516 GLTKYNAETKKG
-528 GVLQGDASVRAIQ
+528 AVLQGDASVRAIQ

-548 SAVME
+548 SAVVE
-553 GTGGKLNSLSQVG
+553 GTGGKLNSLSQIG
-566 ISFQQDGSLKLDS
+566 IAFQQDGSLKVDS
-579 GKLNKAITDNAA
+579 SKLNKAITDNAA

-613 SAATKAG
+613 TAATKAG
-620 TYGVNISSLASQGT
+620 TYGLNITSLATQGT
-634 LASSAALGATTT
+634 LASSAALGTTTT

-658 QTDPVTESK
+658 DTDPVTDSK
-667 SQEIKLPA
+667 TQEIKLPA

-693 NATFAGAG
+693 NAVFAGAG
-701 DTTEAKVGED
+701 DTAESKVGED
-711 GILTLSSGKYG
+711 GILTLSSSKYG
-722 STSNIAITG
+722 STSNISLAG
-731 ISGSAVESIFGGA
+731 VSGSSVALIFGGA
-744 APVKGA
+744 APSKGT
-750 DVIGTIGG
+750 DVAGTIGG

-766 SLTAAPGSNA
+766 ALTAAPGSNA

-781 SITGGILGDRG
+781 SITSGILGDRG
-792 AVTFS
+792 TVTFS

-807 ATGFVGKD
+807 ATSFVGKD

-824 LNVSIKTIADQAAKF
+824 LNVSIKSVADQAARF
-839 ETRLDSIEKRYRAQ
+839 ETRLESIEKRYRAQ

-858 ATLSSMQSTSDYLT
+858 SMMTSMQSTSDYLT
-872 QQLAALSA
+872 QQLASIAA
-880 NR
+880 NS

>member
-1 LLSPEKH
+1 
-8 VANLD
+8 VALD
-13 IDGIVAKLM
+13 IEGIVTKLM
-22 QAESRPLDNYAKKTA
+22 QAEARPLDNYAKKTA
-37 ALQQKNNA
+37 ALQAKNTA
-45 LSQVSAA
+45 LNQVSAA
-52 VGAFQGALTSLN
+52 VGAFQGALTALN

-72 SATPSN
+72 SAASSN
-78 RDVFTGTAGA
+78 KDIFSGTASA

-102 AQSQSLKTSGMASS
+102 AQSQSLKTTGMASS
-116 TATIGSGSPTNLT
+116 TSTIGRGDPTNLT
-129 FQFGTITG
+129 FQFGTVTG
-137 GTFGATGNALGLAA
+137 GTFGATGTALGLAA

-156 PNGSLSLNGVAIS
+156 ANGSLSLNGVAIS
-169 TTPTTR
+169 TSPTTR

-188 EKTGVVATAGST
+188 EKTGVVAVAGST

-206 FAGFGQV
+206 FAGFGDV
-213 SVDSGSSYA
+213 TVTAGSSYA

-231 SLNTGSAPLT
+231 NLNTGSAPLT
-241 GAALDTSLA
+241 GASLDTTLA

-263 SVSGSAADGT
+263 TVSGSAADGT
-273 LQFKSADGN
+273 LQFKAADGN

-292 TVRGGIKRDDTTVN
+292 TATGGIKHAADAAN
-306 TGATTTATAA
+306 TGATTTATAG

-331 NNPASAGFAAGSVGS
+331 NNPTSAGFAAGSVGS

-405 TKTGEA
+405 NKTGEA

-434 GYDPAG
+434 GYDPTG
-440 AQGMTQTAGA
+440 VQGMAQTAGA

-495 AISTAVN
+495 AIGTAVN
-502 DFVKAFNTLNSTMS
+502 DFVKAYNTLNTTMS
-516 GMTKYNAETKKG
+516 GLTKYNAETGKG
-528 GVLQGDASVRAIQ
+528 AVLQGDTSVRAIQ

-548 SAVME
+548 SAVVE
-553 GTGGKLNSLSQVG
+553 GSGGKLNSLSQIG
-566 ISFQQDGSLKLDS
+566 IAFQQDGSLKVDS
-579 GKLNKAITDNAA
+579 TKLNKAITDNAA

-613 SAATKAG
+613 TAATKAG
-620 TYGVNISSLASQGT
+620 TYGVNITTLATQGT
-634 LASSAALGATTT
+634 LASSAALGTTT
-646 IAPNTVWRVTLN
+646 ISPNTVWRVTLN
-658 QTDPVTESK
+658 DTDPVTDSK
-667 SQEIKLPA
+667 TQEIKLPA

-693 NATFAGAG
+693 NAVFAGAG
-701 DTTEAKVGED
+701 DTVESKVDDAGM
-711 GILTLSSGKYG
+711 LTLSSSKYG
-722 STSNIAITG
+722 STSNISIAG
-731 ISGSAVESIFGGA
+731 VSGSAVNSIFGSA
-744 APVKGA
+744 LPSKGT
-750 DVIGTIGG
+750 DVVGTIGG
-758 VAATGNGQ
+758 VAATGSGQ
-766 SLTAAPGSNA
+766 ALTAAPGSNA

-792 AVTFS
+792 TVTFS

-807 ATGFVGKD
+807 ATSFVGKD

-824 LNVSIKTIADQAAKF
+824 LNVSIKSVADQAARF
-839 ETRLDSIEKRYRAQ
+839 ETRLESIEKRYRAQ

-858 ATLSSMQSTSDYLT
+858 SMMTSMQSTSDYLT
-872 QQLAALSA
+872 QQLASLAA

>member
-1 LLSPEKH
+1 
-8 VANLD
+8 VALD
-13 IDGIVAKLM
+13 IEGIVTKLM
-22 QAESRPLDNYAKKTA
+22 QAEAKPLDNYAKKTA
-37 ALQQKNNA
+37 ALQAKNSA
-45 LSQVSAA
+45 LNQVSAA
-52 VGAFQGALTSLN
+52 VGAFQGALSSLN

-78 RDVFTGTAGA
+78 KDIFTGTAGA

-102 AQSQSLKTSGMASS
+102 AQSQSLKSIGMASS
-116 TATIGSGSPTNLT
+116 TSTIGAGAPTNLT
-129 FQFGTITG
+129 FQFGTVTG
-137 GTFGATGNALGLAA
+137 GAFGATGTALGLAA

-156 PNGSLSLNGVAIS
+156 ANGSLSLNGVAIS
-169 TTPTTR
+169 TGQTTR

-206 FAGFGQV
+206 FAGFGDV
-213 SVDSGSSYA
+213 SVSAGSSYA

-231 SLNTGSAPLT
+231 NLNTGSAPLT
-241 GAALDTSLA
+241 GASLDTALT

-263 SVSGSAADGT
+263 TVTGSAADGT
-273 LQFKSADGN
+273 LQFKAADGN

-292 TVRGGIKRDDTTVN
+292 TVNGGIKHAAGDVN
-306 TGATTTATAA
+306 TGATTTATAG

-331 NNPASAGFAAGSVGS
+331 NNPASAGFTAGSVGS
-346 HQGSGFS
+346 HQGSGFA
-353 LNGALNSKT
+353 LNGAINSKT

-405 TKTGEA
+405 NKTGEA

-421 DGSAADPALASLL
+421 DGSPADPALAALL
-434 GYDPAG
+434 GYDPTG
-440 AQGMTQTAGA
+440 VQGMAQTAGA

-502 DFVKAFNTLNSTMS
+502 DFVKAYNTLNTTMS
-516 GMTKYNAETKKG
+516 GLTKYNAETKKG
-528 GVLQGDASVRAIQ
+528 AILQGDASVRAIQ

-548 SAVME
+548 SAVVE
-553 GTGGKLNSLSQVG
+553 GTGGKLNSLSQIG
-566 ISFQQDGSLKLDS
+566 IAFQQDGSLKVDS
-579 GKLNKAITDNAA
+579 SKLNKAITDNAA

-613 SAATKAG
+613 TAATKAG
-620 TYGVNISSLASQGT
+620 TYGVNITSLATQGT
-634 LASSAALGATTT
+634 LASGAALGATTT

-658 QTDPVTESK
+658 NTDPVTDSK
-667 SQEIKLPA
+667 TQEIKLPA

-693 NATFAGAG
+693 NAVFAGAG
-701 DTTEAKVGED
+701 DTAESKVDDD
-711 GILTLSSGKYG
+711 GILTLSSSKYG
-722 STSNIAITG
+722 STSNISIAG
-731 ISGSAVESIFGGA
+731 VSGSSVDSIFSGGA
-744 APVKGA
+744 PKKGT
-750 DVIGTIGG
+750 DVVGTIGG

-766 SLTAAPGSNA
+766 ALTAAPGSNA

-792 AVTFS
+792 TVTFS

-807 ATGFVGKD
+807 ATSFVGKD

-824 LNVSIKTIADQAAKF
+824 LNVSIKSVADQAARF
-839 ETRLDSIEKRYRAQ
+839 ETRLESIEKRYRAQ

-858 ATLSSMQSTSDYLT
+858 AMMSSMQSTSDYLT
-872 QQLAALSA
+872 QQLASIAA
-880 NR
+880 NS

>member
-1 LLSPEKH
+1 M
-8 VANLD
+8 ALD
-13 IDGIVAKLM
+13 IEGIVAKLM

-37 ALQQKNNA
+37 ALQSKNAA
-45 LSQVSAA
+45 LNQVSAA

-72 SATPSN
+72 SALPSN
-78 RDVFTGTAGA
+78 KDVFTGTAGA

-102 AQSQSLKTSGMASS
+102 AQSQSLKTTGLASS
-116 TATIGSGSPTNLT
+116 TSTIGGTMPTNLT
-129 FQFGTITG
+129 FQFGTVTG
-137 GTFGATGNALGLAA
+137 GTFGATGTALGLAA

-156 PNGSLSLNGVAIS
+156 ANGSLSLNGVAIS
-169 TTPTTR
+169 TSPTTR

-231 SLNTGSAPLT
+231 NLNTGSAPLT
-241 GAALDTSLA
+241 SAGLDATLA

-263 SVSGSAADGT
+263 TVSGSAADGT
-273 LQFKSADGN
+273 LQFKAADGN

-292 TVRGGIKRDDTTVN
+292 TVRGGIKHADTAAN
-306 TGATTTATAA
+306 AGATTTATAG

-323 GNQILVGG
+323 GNQILVAG
-331 NNPASAGFAAGSVGS
+331 NNPSSAGFTAGSVGS
-346 HQGSGFS
+346 HQGAGFS
-353 LNGALNSKT
+353 LNGAINSKT
-362 ITLEAG
+362 ITLAPG

-411 TSMKIGVSGE
+411 TSMKIGVAGE
-421 DGSAADPALASLL
+421 DGGAADPDIAALL

-440 AQGMTQTAGA
+440 IQGMTQTAGA

-465 STSVKDAI
+465 SNSVKDAI

-488 TVTKDTA
+488 TVSKDTA

-502 DFVKAFNTLNSTMS
+502 GFVKAYNELNKTMS
-516 GMTKYNAETKKG
+516 GLTKYNSETQKG
-528 GVLQGDASVRAIQ
+528 AVLQGDASVRAIQ
-541 SQMRRQI
+541 SQLRRQI
-548 SAVME
+548 STVME
-553 GTGGKLNSLSQVG
+553 DTGGKLNSLSQVG
-566 ISFQQDGSLKLDS
+566 ISFEKDGSLKLDS
-579 GKLNKAITDNAA
+579 TKLNKAITDNAA

-605 GLVKFDKS
+605 GLIKFDKS
-613 SAATKAG
+613 TAATKAG
-620 TYGVNISSLASQGT
+620 SYGVNIATMATQGA
-634 LASSAALGATTT
+634 LASSAPLGATTT

-658 QTDPVTESK
+658 DTDPVTDSK
-667 SQEIKLPA
+667 TQEIKLPA

-693 NATFAGAG
+693 NAVFAGAG
-701 DTTEAKVGED
+701 DTAESKVNED
-711 GILTLSSGKYG
+711 GILTLSSSKYG
-722 STSNIAITG
+722 STSNISITG
-731 ISGSAVESIFGGA
+731 VSGSTVDSIFGGA
-744 APVKGA
+744 APSKGS
-750 DVIGTIGG
+750 DVVGTIGG

-766 SLTAAPGSNA
+766 ALTAAPGSNA
-776 EGIQV
+776 DGIQV
-781 SITGGILGDRG
+781 SITGGPLGDRG
-792 AVTFS
+792 TVTFS

-807 ATGFVGKD
+807 ATSFVGNN

-824 LNVSIKTIADQAAKF
+824 LNVSIKSVADQAARF
-839 ETRLDSIEKRYRAQ
+839 ETRLESIEKRYRAQ

-858 ATLSSMQSTSDYLT
+858 AMMSSMQSTSDYLT
-872 QQLAALSA
+872 QQLASIAA
-880 NR
+880 NS

>member
-1 LLSPEKH
+1 M
-8 VANLD
+8 ANLD

-465 STSVKDAI
+465 GTSVKDAI

-620 TYGVNISSLASQGT
+620 TYGVNITSLASQGT